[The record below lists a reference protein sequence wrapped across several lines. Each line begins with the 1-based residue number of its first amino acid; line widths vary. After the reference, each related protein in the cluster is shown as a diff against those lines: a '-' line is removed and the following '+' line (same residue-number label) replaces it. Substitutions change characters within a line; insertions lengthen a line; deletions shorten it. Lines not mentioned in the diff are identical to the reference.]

1 MKIDQNPY
9 QISSYKGET
18 RPPVKGLASRN
29 GNGATGQNVVNDRVR
44 QKNIEQTIQQLK
56 MTEQKVIA
64 HEMAHKA
71 AGGNYAGAVSYEYRL
86 GPDGKRY
93 IVGGEVPI
101 DLSDGTSP
109 EDTVQKM
116 EQVRMAALAP
126 ADPSPQDY
134 AVAQDASM
142 KEQAA
147 RQEIIKAEMA
157 NKTMLYKKNTGGPAA
172 QDRTAA
178 KMSLYV

>member
-9 QISSYKGET
+9 QISIYKGDAN
-18 RPPVKGLASRN
+18 PSINGLASRN
-29 GNGATGQNVVNDRVR
+29 ENGIADQNAVRDRVR
-44 QKNIEQTIQQLK
+44 QKNIEQTVQQLK

-71 AGGNYAGAVSYEYRL
+71 VGGNYAGAVSYEYRL

-101 DLSDGTSP
+101 DLSDGASP

-157 NKTMLYKKNTGGPAA
+157 NKVMSYKKNTSGPAA

-178 KMSLYV
+178 KMSLYA

>member
-9 QISSYKGET
+9 QISGYKGEA
-18 RPPVKGLASRN
+18 RPSVKELASRN
-29 GNGATGQNVVNDRVR
+29 ENGIACQNAVNDRVR
-44 QKNIEQTIQQLK
+44 QNNIEQIVQRLK
-56 MTEQKVIA
+56 MREQKVIA

-71 AGGNYAGAVSYEYRL
+71 AGGNYVGAVSYEYQL

-101 DLSDGTSP
+101 DLSDGISP

-116 EQVRMAALAP
+116 ERVKMAALAP

-134 AVAQDASM
+134 AVAQYASM
-142 KEQAA
+142 KEQMA
-147 RQEIIKAEMA
+147 RQEIIKDEMA
-157 NKTMLYKKNTGGPAA
+157 KKIMLYKKNTGGPTA
-172 QDRTAA
+172 QGRMAA
-178 KMSLYV
+178 KMSLYI